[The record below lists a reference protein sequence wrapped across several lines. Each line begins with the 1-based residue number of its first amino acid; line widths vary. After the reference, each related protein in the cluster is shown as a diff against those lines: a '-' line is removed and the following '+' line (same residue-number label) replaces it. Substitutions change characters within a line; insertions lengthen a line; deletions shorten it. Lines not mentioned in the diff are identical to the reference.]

1 MKKRTKKQAREL
13 AKELVKQ
20 SDFYVETNLTGL
32 ICINYIKKGLFL
44 DYVNIITNI
53 IYENKFDYETIER
66 FLLDDFV
73 VDETMDAKDGIELVN
88 KFGGW
93 KLRIWTEPF
102 GRYYY
107 LDELNKTWTIK
118 EY

>member
-1 MKKRTKKQAREL
+1 MKKITKKQSREL

-20 SDFYVETNLTGL
+20 SDFYVEANLTGL

-53 IYENKFDYETIER
+53 IYESGLDYETIKR
-66 FLLDDFV
+66 FLLDDFD
-73 VDETMDAKDGIELVN
+73 VDETKDGKDGIELVN
-88 KFGGW
+88 QFGGW

-107 LDELNKTWTIK
+107 LDELNKTWFMG
-118 EY
+118 E